1 MSFFVIFTRR
11 TSQESGNHVPASI
24 FYILD
29 TDVFCVNKS
38 LVQFLRAGCRE
49 YFVYFMPKTSLF
61 SPLRGLIYLL
71 SAKLRCRRTSRA
83 PLPQLITSQRKEY
96 STVQCTWGT
105 YFPTFRRINQKD
117 ARLCLPFL
125 KTTTILKITKW
136 PKML

>member
-1 MSFFVIFTRR
+1 MDSYHGKHSLSMIRYFFMSFWKITRR

-38 LVQFLRAGCRE
+38 LVQFLRADCRHE

-61 SPLRGLIYLL
+61 SPLRGLVYLL
-71 SAKLRCRRTSRA
+71 SAKLRWRRTSRA

-96 STVQCTWGT
+96 STVL
-105 YFPTFRRINQKD
+105 YVINYTQNFVNLTGFFMKL
-117 ARLCLPFL
+117 R
-125 KTTTILKITKW
+125 
-136 PKML
+136 